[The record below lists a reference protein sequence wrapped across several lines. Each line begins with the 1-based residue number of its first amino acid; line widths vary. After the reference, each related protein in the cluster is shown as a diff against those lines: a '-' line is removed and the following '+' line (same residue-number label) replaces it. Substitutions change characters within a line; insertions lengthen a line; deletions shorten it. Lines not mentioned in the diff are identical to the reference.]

1 LKARWAE
8 AIRIMKIALLVPT
21 PFATI
26 SGGYLYDRRLVE
38 GLRALGHAVR
48 VVELAG
54 SHPNANDAAHA
65 AAGAALAG
73 LAPDE
78 IAVVDGLGLPAF
90 VPHIEALEACGAV
103 GLIHHPVSLEPG
115 ADRAALEPIE
125 RALFAACARLI
136 VTSPMT
142 GTTLA
147 TFGAD
152 PARIAVVEPGTDPAP
167 RATGSGGPGCRIL
180 TVGAIIPRKGH
191 DVLLRALERL
201 TDLEWSLR
209 IAGALADKVHL
220 HSLQALSEEL
230 GLTARVTFLGTLDP
244 AALEAEYAGADIFA
258 LATLYEGY
266 GMVVAEAQ
274 ARGLPMVL
282 STGGAVADVAGP
294 GAAILAQPGDWLNL
308 SRGMRRPLYDPHLR
322 AQMAEASWKAGQA
335 LPRWDAQAARFAAIL
350 EDTHG

>member
-1 LKARWAE
+1 
-8 AIRIMKIALLVPT
+8 MKIALLVPA

-26 SGGYLYDRRLVE
+26 SGGYIYDRRLVE

-54 SHPNANDAAHA
+54 THPMADDAARA
-65 AAGAALAG
+65 AAGAALAA
-73 LAPDE
+73 LAADE
-78 IAVVDGLGLPAF
+78 VPVLDGLGLPAF
-90 VPHIEALEACGAV
+90 APHIAALEARRAV
-103 GLIHHPVSLEPG
+103 GLVHHPVSLEPG
-115 ADRAALEPIE
+115 ADRIAIEPME

-147 TFGAD
+147 TFGVD
-152 PARIAVVEPGTDPAP
+152 PARVAVVEPGTDPAP
-167 RATGSGGPGCRIL
+167 RAAGSGGPGCRIL
-180 TVGAIIPRKGH
+180 SVGAIIPRKGH

-201 TDLEWSLR
+201 TDMEWSLR
-209 IAGALADKVHL
+209 IAGALADLVHL
-220 HSLQALSEEL
+220 HSLQALAEEL
-230 GLTARVTFLGTLDP
+230 GLAARVSFLGTLDD
-244 AALEAEYAGADIFA
+244 AGLAAEYAAADIFA

-294 GAAILAQPGDWLNL
+294 GAAILAPPGDWLNL
-308 SRGMRRPLYDPHLR
+308 SRGMRRPIYDPHLR
-322 AQMAEASWKAGQA
+322 AQMAEASWRAGQA
-335 LPRWDAQAARFAAIL
+335 LPRWEAQAARFAALL
-350 EDTHG
+350 EESHG

>member
-1 LKARWAE
+1 
-8 AIRIMKIALLVPT
+8 MKIALLVPA

-26 SGGYLYDRRLVE
+26 SGGYIYDRRLVE

-54 SHPNANDAAHA
+54 THPDADNAAHA
-65 AAGAALAG
+65 AAGAALVAVT
-73 LAPDE
+73 ADE
-78 IAVVDGLGLPAF
+78 VAVVDGLGLPAF
-90 VPHIEALEACGAV
+90 APHIAVLEACRAV
-103 GLIHHPVSLEPG
+103 GLIHHPVSLEAG
-115 ADRAALEPIE
+115 ADRVALEPIE
-125 RALFAACARLI
+125 RALFAACARLV

-152 PARIAVVEPGTDPAP
+152 PARVAVVEPGTDPAP
-167 RATGSGGPGCRIL
+167 RAAGSGGPGCRIL
-180 TVGAIIPRKGH
+180 SVGAIIPRKGH

-201 TDLEWSLR
+201 TDLEWTLR
-209 IAGALADKVHL
+209 IVGAPVDKVHL
-220 HSLQALSEEL
+220 HSLQALVEEL
-230 GLTARVTFLGTLDP
+230 GLTARVTFLGALDA
-244 AALEAEYAGADIFA
+244 AALEAEYAAADVFA

-294 GAAILAQPGDWLNL
+294 GAAILAPPGDWLNL

-322 AQMAEASWKAGQA
+322 AEMAEASWRAGQA
-335 LPRWDAQAARFAAIL
+335 LPRWEAQAARFAALL
-350 EDTHG
+350 EETHG